1 MAEEDEG
8 AIGADWDMRAEGA
21 IWSEGA
27 MRAEGGEGVSGA
39 EEAEE
44 DEGAAMYILL
54 DGYDTM
60 GIGYIALWSFGAK
73 CWLEWS
79 G

>member
-1 MAEEDEG
+1 MGAER
-8 AIGADWDMRAEGA
+8 AIG
-21 IWSEGA
+21 SEGA
-27 MRAEGGEGVSGA
+27 MRAEGAEGVSGA